1 MCKKALVAM
10 SGGVDSSVA
19 AAWMTEAGYPCVGAT
34 MQLFDKDCGGTCG
47 SAPEVEDAR
56 RVAEHLG
63 FDYHVFNYSGDFS
76 SLVIDR
82 FVAAYE
88 QGRTPNPCIDCNRY
102 MKFAALYDAAK
113 LLGCDVIATGHYAR
127 VVYDEVR
134 GKWTLKKAKNLAKDQ
149 TYVLYFLTQEQLAHT
164 CFPLGE
170 AESKDEVRAVAERY
184 GFVNAH
190 KKDSQD
196 ICFVPDGKY
205 AEFIRHRTGRDYP
218 MGNFVDRDGNILG
231 QHKGII
237 GYTIGQRKGL
247 GLALPAPLYV
257 YRKDMENNTVVLA
270 PESALYTARL
280 WAENFNWIAGEE
292 PENPVRCSART
303 RYSAKEAPATVT
315 VRDDGRVEIV
325 FDEPQRAVTEG
336 QAVVLYSDDE
346 VLGGGTICKTEE
358 NG

>member
-1 MCKKALVAM
+1 MSEKALVAM

-19 AAWMTEAGYPCVGAT
+19 AVCLVESGYTCVGAT
-34 MQLFDKDCGGTCG
+34 MKLFNKDCGTCG
-47 SAPEVEDAR
+47 SAQEAEDAR
-56 RVAEHLG
+56 RVAQQLG
-63 FDYHVFNYSGDFS
+63 FDHHVYDFCGDFS
-76 SLVIDR
+76 AQVIDR

-102 MKFAALYDAAK
+102 MKFAALYEAAK

-127 VVYDEVR
+127 VVYDENR

-164 CFPLGE
+164 RFPLGE
-170 AESKDEVRAVAERY
+170 FESKDEVRAVAEKY
-184 GFVNAH
+184 GFENAH

-205 AEFIRHRTGRDYP
+205 ADFIRSRTGREYSV
-218 MGNFVDRDGNILG
+218 GNFVDRDGNVLG

-257 YRKDMENNTVVLA
+257 CRKDVENNTVVLA
-270 PESALYTARL
+270 PESALYTRRL
-280 WAENFNWIAGEE
+280 WAEGFNWIAGETPVE
-292 PENPVRCSART
+292 PVRCAART

-315 VRDDGRVEIV
+315 MCADGRAEIV

-336 QAVVLYSDDE
+336 QAVVLYSGDE
-346 VLGGGTICKTEE
+346 VLGGGTICGTEVAE
-358 NG
+358 

>member
-1 MCKKALVAM
+1 MSEKALVAM

-19 AAWMTEAGYPCVGAT
+19 AAWMAEAGYSCVGAT
-34 MQLFDKDCGGTCG
+34 MLLFDKDCGGTCG

-56 RVAEHLG
+56 RVAHSLG
-63 FDYHVFNYSGDFS
+63 FDHHVFNFEGDFS

-102 MKFAALYDAAK
+102 MKFAELYSAARSF
-113 LLGCDVIATGHYAR
+113 GCDVIATGHYAR
-127 VVYDEVR
+127 VVYDKAR
-134 GKWTLKKAKNLAKDQ
+134 GRWTLKKAKNLAKDQ

-164 CFPLGE
+164 RFPLGE
-170 AESKDEVRAVAERY
+170 AESKDAVRAVAERY
-184 GFVNAH
+184 GFVNAQ

-205 AEFIRHRTGRDYP
+205 ADFIRSRTGRAYP
-218 MGNFVDRDGNILG
+218 AGDFVDREGNVLG

-257 YRKDMENNTVVLA
+257 CRKDVAANTVVLA
-270 PESALYTARL
+270 PEAALYTRRL
-280 WAENFNWIAGEE
+280 WAEEFNWISGET
-292 PENPVRCSART
+292 PTTPVRCAART

-315 VRDDGRVEIV
+315 VCDDGRVRIV
-325 FDEPQRAVTEG
+325 FDEPQRAVTAG
-336 QAVVLYSDDE
+336 QAVVLYDGDE
-346 VLGGGTICKTEE
+346 VLGGGTICEVEE
-358 NG
+358 NK

>member
-1 MCKKALVAM
+1 MREKALVAM

-19 AAWMTEAGYPCVGAT
+19 AAWMVEAGYACVGAT

-56 RVAEHLG
+56 RVAQSLG
-63 FDYHVFNYSGDFS
+63 FDHHVFNYSGDFS
-76 SLVIDR
+76 AQVIDR

-102 MKFAALYDAAK
+102 MKFAQLYDAAK
-113 LLGCDVIATGHYAR
+113 TLGCDVIATGHYAR
-127 VVYDEVR
+127 VVYDDNR

-149 TYVLYFLTQEQLAHT
+149 TYVLYFLTQEQLVHT
-164 CFPLGE
+164 RFPLGE
-170 AESKDEVRAVAERY
+170 AESKDAVRAVAERY

-205 AEFIRHRTGRDYP
+205 AEFIRRRTGRDYP
-218 MGNFVDRDGNILG
+218 VGDFVDRDGNVLG

-257 YRKDMENNTVVLA
+257 CRKDVENNTVVLA
-270 PESALYTARL
+270 PESALYIRRL
-280 WAENFNWIAGEE
+280 WADGFNWISGET
-292 PENPVRCSART
+292 PADPVRCAART

-315 VRDDGRVEIV
+315 VCDDGRVEIV

-336 QAVVLYSDDE
+336 QAVVLYSGDE
-346 VLGGGTICKTEE
+346 VLGGGTICGVEE
-358 NG
+358 NI